1 MLPGP
6 IVDSHVHLWD
16 PTRFRMPWLDGN
28 ERIGKPFGLAEF
40 REHAAGIQVE
50 GIVYLQVEV
59 TPPYALLE
67 ARWVADQP
75 DRPSNRPESGPPIL
89 GIVPWAPLEDG
100 DRARSF
106 LDAMVAIDPR
116 ITGIRRLYQGEP
128 DLDFC
133 IRPDFIRGVQ
143 ILPEYGLSFDLGV
156 YHQHLKNTI
165 TLVRACPEVSF
176 VLDHIGKPD
185 IKGGQ
190 REPWQSEI
198 RELASFPN
206 VVCKVS
212 GMVTEADSDR
222 WTTDDL
228 RPYVEHVLACFGED
242 RVMFGGDWPVVLMA
256 SSYRRWVETLDE
268 ITAGLSEAAKRK
280 LWNENARRFYRL

>member
-1 MLPGP
+1 MPLGP
-6 IVDSHVHLWD
+6 IVDSHVHLWN

-28 ERIGKPFGLAEF
+28 ERIGKPFGLADF
-40 REHAAGIQVE
+40 REHSAGIEVE

-67 ARWVADQP
+67 AQWVADLP
-75 DRPSNRPESGPPIL
+75 PEGPPVL
-89 GIVPWAPLEDG
+89 GIVPWAPMEDG

-116 ITGIRRLYQGEP
+116 IKGIRRLYQGEP

-133 IRPDFIRGVQ
+133 VRPDFIRGVQ

-156 YHQHLKNTI
+156 FHQHLANTI

-185 IKGGQ
+185 IKAGMT
-190 REPWQSEI
+190 EPWRSEI
-198 RELASFPN
+198 RELAAMPN

-212 GMVTEADSDR
+212 GMVTEAEPAT

-228 RPYVEHVLACFGED
+228 RPYVEHVLESFGED

-256 SSYRRWVETLDE
+256 SPYRRWVESLDQ
-268 ITAGLSEAAKRK
+268 ITAGLSDGAKRK
-280 LWNENARRFYRL
+280 LWNENARRFYRLG

>member
-1 MLPGP
+1 MPLGP

-40 REHAAGIQVE
+40 REHSAGIDVE

-67 ARWVADQP
+67 AQWVADQP
-75 DRPSNRPESGPPIL
+75 ADGPPIL

-100 DRARSF
+100 NRARSF

-116 ITGIRRLYQGEP
+116 IKGIRRLYQSEP

-133 IRPDFIRGVQ
+133 VRPDFIRGVQ

-156 YHQHLKNTI
+156 FNQHLKNSI
-165 TLVRACPEVSF
+165 ALVRACPGVSF

-185 IKGGQ
+185 IKGGMQ
-190 REPWQSEI
+190 QPWRDEI

-206 VVCKVS
+206 VACKVS
-212 GMVTEADSDR
+212 GMVTEANPES
-222 WTTDDL
+222 WTTADL
-228 RPYVEHVLACFGED
+228 RPYVEHVLESFGEE

-256 SSYRRWVETLDE
+256 STYRRWVESLDE
-268 ITAGLSEAAKRK
+268 ITARLSDGARRK
-280 LWNENARRFYRL
+280 LWNENARRFYRLQ

>member
-1 MLPGP
+1 MPLGP

-40 REHAAGIQVE
+40 REHSAGIEVE
-50 GIVYLQVEV
+50 GIVYLPVEV

-67 ARWVADQP
+67 AQWVADQP
-75 DRPSNRPESGPPIL
+75 ADGPPIL

-116 ITGIRRLYQGEP
+116 IKGIRRLYQGEP
-128 DLDFC
+128 DLEFC

-143 ILPEYGLSFDLGV
+143 ILPEYGLSFDLGIF
-156 YHQHLKNTI
+156 HQHLKNTI
-165 TLVRACPEVSF
+165 TLVRACPNVSF

-185 IKGGQ
+185 IKGGMVQ
-190 REPWQSEI
+190 PWQDEI
-198 RELASFPN
+198 RELASSPN

-212 GMVTEADSDR
+212 GMVTEADPDA
-222 WTTDDL
+222 WTTADL
-228 RPYVEHVLACFGED
+228 RPYVEHVLESFGED

-256 SSYRRWVETLDE
+256 SPYRRWVEALDE
-268 ITAGLSEAAKRK
+268 ITAGLSDAAKRK

>member
-1 MLPGP
+1 MPLGP

-40 REHAAGIQVE
+40 REHSAGIDVE

-67 ARWVADQP
+67 AQWVADQP
-75 DRPSNRPESGPPIL
+75 ADGPPIL

-106 LDAMVAIDPR
+106 LDAMVAIDRR
-116 ITGIRRLYQGEP
+116 IKGIRRLYQSEP

-133 IRPDFIRGVQ
+133 VRPDFIRGVQ

-156 YHQHLKNTI
+156 FNQHLKNSI
-165 TLVRACPEVSF
+165 ALVRACPGVSF

-185 IKGGQ
+185 IKGGMQ
-190 REPWQSEI
+190 QPWRDEI

-206 VVCKVS
+206 VACKVS
-212 GMVTEADSDR
+212 GMVTEADPES
-222 WTTDDL
+222 WTTSDL
-228 RPYVEHVLACFGED
+228 RPYVEHVLESFGED

-256 SSYRRWVETLDE
+256 SPYRRWVESLDE
-268 ITAGLSEAAKRK
+268 ITAGLSDGARRK
-280 LWNENARRFYRL
+280 LWNENARRFYRLQ

>member
-1 MLPGP
+1 MPPGP
-6 IVDSHVHLWD
+6 IIDSHVHLWD

-28 ERIGKPFGLAEF
+28 DKIGKPFGLPEF
-40 REHAAGIQVE
+40 REHSAGFEVE

-67 ARWVADQP
+67 AQWVADQP
-75 DRPSNRPESGPPIL
+75 NDGPPIL
-89 GIVPWAPLEDG
+89 GIVPWAPMEDG

-116 ITGIRRLYQGEP
+116 IKGIRRLYQSEP

-156 YHQHLKNTI
+156 FHQHLKNTI
-165 TLVRACPEVSF
+165 TLVQACPEVSF
-176 VLDHIGKPD
+176 ILDHMGKPN
-185 IKGGQ
+185 IKDGLQ
-190 REPWQSEI
+190 DPWRDEI
-198 RELASFPN
+198 RQLASFPN
-206 VVCKVS
+206 VVSKIS
-212 GMVTEADSDR
+212 GIVNEADWDT
-222 WTTDDL
+222 WTADDL
-228 RPYVEHVLACFGED
+228 KPYIEHVLEQFGED

-256 SSYRRWVETLDE
+256 SPYRRWAETLDG
-268 ITAGLSEAAKRK
+268 ITAGLSDTARRK
-280 LWNENARRFYRL
+280 LWNENARRVYRLG

>member
-1 MLPGP
+1 MPPGP

-40 REHAAGIQVE
+40 REHSAGIEVE

-67 ARWVADQP
+67 AQWVADQP
-75 DRPSNRPESGPPIL
+75 AGGPPIV

-116 ITGIRRLYQGEP
+116 IKGVRRLYQSEP

-143 ILPEYGLSFDLGV
+143 ILPEYSLSFDLGV
-156 YHQHLKNTI
+156 FNQHLKNTI
-165 TLVRACPEVSF
+165 ALIRACPDVSF

-185 IKGGQ
+185 IKGGMVQ
-190 REPWQSEI
+190 PWRDEI

-212 GMVTEADSDR
+212 GMVTEADPDA
-222 WTTDDL
+222 WTTAEL
-228 RPYVEHVLACFGED
+228 RPYVEHVLESFGED

-256 SSYRRWVETLDE
+256 SPYRRWVETLDE
-268 ITAGLSEAAKRK
+268 ITAGLSDAAKRK
-280 LWNENARRFYRL
+280 LWNANARRFYRL

>member
-1 MLPGP
+1 MPLGP

-28 ERIGKPFGLAEF
+28 ARIGKPFGLAEF
-40 REHAAGIQVE
+40 REHAAGLDVE

-67 ARWVADQP
+67 AQWVADQP
-75 DRPSNRPESGPPIL
+75 ADGPPIL

-106 LDAMVAIDPR
+106 LDAMVEIDPR
-116 ITGIRRLYQGEP
+116 IKGIRRLYQGEP

-156 YHQHLKNTI
+156 FHRHLKNTI
-165 TLVRACPEVSF
+165 TLVRACPDVSF

-185 IKGGQ
+185 IKNGMVQ
-190 REPWQSEI
+190 PWRDEI
-198 RELASFPN
+198 TELASFPN
-206 VVCKVS
+206 VTCKVS
-212 GMVTEADSDR
+212 GMVTEADPDA
-222 WTTDDL
+222 WTTADL
-228 RPYVEHVLACFGED
+228 RPYVEHVLASFGED

-256 SSYRRWVETLDE
+256 SPYRRWVESLDE
-268 ITAGLSEAAKRK
+268 IAAGLSDTAKRK

>member
-1 MLPGP
+1 MPLGP

-28 ERIGKPFGLAEF
+28 ARIGKPFGLAEF
-40 REHAAGIQVE
+40 REHVAGLDVE

-67 ARWVADQP
+67 AQWVADQP
-75 DRPSNRPESGPPIL
+75 ADGPPIL

-106 LDAMVAIDPR
+106 LDAMVEIDPR
-116 ITGIRRLYQGEP
+116 IKGIRRLYQGEP

-156 YHQHLKNTI
+156 FHRHLKNTI
-165 TLVRACPEVSF
+165 TLVRACPDVSF

-185 IKGGQ
+185 IKNGMVQ
-190 REPWQSEI
+190 PWRDEI
-198 RELASFPN
+198 TELASFPN
-206 VVCKVS
+206 VTCKVS
-212 GMVTEADSDR
+212 GMVTEADPDA
-222 WTTDDL
+222 WTTADL
-228 RPYVEHVLACFGED
+228 RPYVEHVLASFGED

-256 SSYRRWVETLDE
+256 SPYRRWVESLDE
-268 ITAGLSEAAKRK
+268 IAAGLSDTAQRK

>member
-1 MLPGP
+1 MPLGP

-28 ERIGKPFGLAEF
+28 ERIGKPFGLREF
-40 REHAAGIQVE
+40 REHSAGIEVE

-67 ARWVADQP
+67 AQWVADQP
-75 DRPSNRPESGPPIL
+75 SDGPPIL

-106 LDAMVAIDPR
+106 LEALVAIDPR
-116 ITGIRRLYQGEP
+116 IKGIRRLYQSEP

-156 YHQHLKNTI
+156 FNQHLRNTI
-165 TLVRACPEVSF
+165 TLVRACPNVSF

-185 IKGGQ
+185 IKGRMVQ
-190 REPWQSEI
+190 PWRDEI
-198 RELASFPN
+198 RELASFAN

-212 GMVTEADSDR
+212 GMVTEADPDA

-228 RPYVEHVLACFGED
+228 RPYVEHVLESFGED

-256 SSYRRWVETLDE
+256 SPYRRWVEALNE
-268 ITAGLSEAAKRK
+268 ITAGLSDTAKRK
-280 LWNENARRFYRL
+280 LWNENARHFYRL

>member
-1 MLPGP
+1 MPPGP

-40 REHAAGIQVE
+40 REHSAGIEVE

-67 ARWVADQP
+67 AQWVADQP
-75 DRPSNRPESGPPIL
+75 AGGPPIV

-116 ITGIRRLYQGEP
+116 IKGVRRLYQSEP

-143 ILPEYGLSFDLGV
+143 ILPEYSLSFDLGV
-156 YHQHLKNTI
+156 FNQHLKNTI
-165 TLVRACPEVSF
+165 ALIRACPDVSF

-185 IKGGQ
+185 IKGGMVQ
-190 REPWQSEI
+190 PWRDEI

-212 GMVTEADSDR
+212 GMVTEADPDA
-222 WTTDDL
+222 WTTAEL
-228 RPYVEHVLACFGED
+228 RPYVEHVLESFGED
-242 RVMFGGDWPVVLMA
+242 RVRFGGDWPVVLMA
-256 SSYRRWVETLDE
+256 SPYRRWVETLDE
-268 ITAGLSEAAKRK
+268 ITAGLSDAAKRK
-280 LWNENARRFYRL
+280 LWNANARRFYRL

>member
-1 MLPGP
+1 MPLGP

-40 REHAAGIQVE
+40 REHSTGIDVE

-67 ARWVADQP
+67 AQWVADQP
-75 DRPSNRPESGPPIL
+75 ADGPPIL

-116 ITGIRRLYQGEP
+116 IKGIRRLYQSEP

-133 IRPDFIRGVQ
+133 VRPEFIRGVQ

-156 YHQHLKNTI
+156 FNQHLKNSI
-165 TLVRACPEVSF
+165 ALVRACPGVSF

-185 IKGGQ
+185 IKGGMQ
-190 REPWQSEI
+190 QPWRDEI

-206 VVCKVS
+206 VACKVS
-212 GMVTEADSDR
+212 GMVTEADPES
-222 WTTDDL
+222 WTTADL
-228 RPYVEHVLACFGED
+228 RPYVEHVLESFGED

-256 SSYRRWVETLDE
+256 SPYRRWVESLDE
-268 ITAGLSEAAKRK
+268 ITAGLSDGARRK
-280 LWNENARRFYRL
+280 LWNENARRFYRLQ

>member
-1 MLPGP
+1 MPLGP

-28 ERIGKPFGLAEF
+28 ERIGKPFGLADF
-40 REHAAGIQVE
+40 REHSAGLEVE

-67 ARWVADQP
+67 ARWVADLP
-75 DRPSNRPESGPPIL
+75 PEGPPIL

-106 LDAMVAIDPR
+106 LDAMVAVDPR
-116 ITGIRRLYQGEP
+116 IKGIRRLYQGEP
-128 DLDFC
+128 DIDFC

-143 ILPEYGLSFDLGV
+143 ILPEYGLSCDLGV
-156 YHQHLKNTI
+156 FHQHLKNTI
-165 TLVRACPEVSF
+165 TLVRACPNVSF

-185 IKGGQ
+185 IRNGVLD
-190 REPWQSEI
+190 PWRDEI
-198 RELASFPN
+198 RQLAALPN
-206 VVCKVS
+206 VMCKVS
-212 GMVTEADSDR
+212 GMVTEAAPDT

-228 RPYVEHVLACFGED
+228 APYVEHVLASFGED

-256 SSYRRWVETLDE
+256 SPYRRWVDALDQL
-268 ITAGLSEAAKRK
+268 TSGLSDGAKRK
-280 LWNENARRFYRL
+280 LWNENARRFYRLS

>member
-1 MLPGP
+1 MPLGP

-40 REHAAGIQVE
+40 REHSAGIDVE

-67 ARWVADQP
+67 AQWVADQP
-75 DRPSNRPESGPPIL
+75 ADGPPIL

-100 DRARSF
+100 NRARSF

-116 ITGIRRLYQGEP
+116 IKGIRRLYQSEP

-133 IRPDFIRGVQ
+133 VRPDFIRGVQ

-156 YHQHLKNTI
+156 FNQHLKNSI
-165 TLVRACPEVSF
+165 ALVRACPGVSF

-185 IKGGQ
+185 IKGGMQ
-190 REPWQSEI
+190 QPWRDEI

-206 VVCKVS
+206 VACKVS
-212 GMVTEADSDR
+212 GMVTEADPAS
-222 WTTDDL
+222 WTTDHL
-228 RPYVEHVLACFGED
+228 RPYVEHVLESFGED
-242 RVMFGGDWPVVLMA
+242 RVMFGSDWPVVLMA
-256 SSYRRWVETLDE
+256 SPYRRWVESLDE
-268 ITAGLSEAAKRK
+268 ITAGLSGGARRK
-280 LWNENARRFYRL
+280 LWNENARRFYRLQ

>member
-1 MLPGP
+1 MPPGP

-16 PTRFRMPWLDGN
+16 PIRFRMPWLDGN
-28 ERIGKPFGLAEF
+28 ERIGKPFGLPEF
-40 REHAAGIQVE
+40 REHSAGIEVE

-67 ARWVADQP
+67 AQWVADQP
-75 DRPSNRPESGPPIL
+75 ADGPPIL

-116 ITGIRRLYQGEP
+116 IKGIRRLYQGEP

-156 YHQHLKNTI
+156 FNQHLKNTI
-165 TLVRACPEVSF
+165 TLVRACPDVSF

-185 IKGGQ
+185 IKGGMQ
-190 REPWQSEI
+190 QPWQDEI
-198 RELASFPN
+198 RTLASFPN

-212 GMVTEADSDR
+212 GMVTEADPDA
-222 WTTDDL
+222 WTTADL
-228 RPYVEHVLACFGED
+228 RPYVEHVLEAFGED

-256 SSYRRWVETLDE
+256 SPYRRWVESLDE
-268 ITAGLSEAAKRK
+268 ITAGLSDTAKRK
-280 LWNENARRFYRL
+280 LWNENARRFYRLP

>member
-1 MLPGP
+1 MPLGP

-40 REHAAGIQVE
+40 REHSAGVEVE

-67 ARWVADQP
+67 AQWVADLP
-75 DRPSNRPESGPPIL
+75 ADGPPVL
-89 GIVPWAPLEDG
+89 GIVPWAPMEDG

-116 ITGIRRLYQGEP
+116 IKGIRRLYQGEP
-128 DLDFC
+128 DIDFC

-156 YHQHLKNTI
+156 FHQHLKNTI
-165 TLVRACPEVSF
+165 SLVRACPKVSF

-185 IKGGQ
+185 IKGKMT
-190 REPWQSEI
+190 EPWRSEI
-198 RELASFPN
+198 RELAAMPN

-212 GMVTEADSDR
+212 GMVTEAAED

-228 RPYVEHVLACFGED
+228 RPYVEHVLESFGED

-256 SSYRRWVETLDE
+256 SPYRRWAESLDE
-268 ITAGLSEAAKRK
+268 ITAGLSDAAKRK
-280 LWNENARRFYRL
+280 LWNENARQFYRL

>member
-1 MLPGP
+1 MPLGP

-28 ERIGKPFGLAEF
+28 ARIGKPFGLAEF
-40 REHAAGIQVE
+40 REHVAGLDVE

-67 ARWVADQP
+67 AQWVADQP
-75 DRPSNRPESGPPIL
+75 ADGPPIL

-106 LDAMVAIDPR
+106 LDAMVEIDPR
-116 ITGIRRLYQGEP
+116 IKGIRRLYQGEP

-156 YHQHLKNTI
+156 FHRHLKNTI
-165 TLVRACPEVSF
+165 TLVRACPDVSF

-185 IKGGQ
+185 IKNGMVQ
-190 REPWQSEI
+190 PWRDEI
-198 RELASFPN
+198 TELASFPN
-206 VVCKVS
+206 VTCKVS
-212 GMVTEADSDR
+212 GMVTEADPDA
-222 WTTDDL
+222 WTTADL
-228 RPYVEHVLACFGED
+228 RPYVEHVLESFGED

-256 SSYRRWVETLDE
+256 SPYRRWVETLDE
-268 ITAGLSEAAKRK
+268 ITAGLSDAAKRN
-280 LWNENARRFYRL
+280 LWNKNARRFYRL

>member
-1 MLPGP
+1 MPLGP

-40 REHAAGIQVE
+40 REHSAGIDVE

-67 ARWVADQP
+67 AQWVADQP
-75 DRPSNRPESGPPIL
+75 ADGPPIL

-106 LDAMVAIDPR
+106 LDAMVKIDPR
-116 ITGIRRLYQGEP
+116 IKGIRRLYQGEP

-156 YHQHLKNTI
+156 FHQHLKNTI

-185 IKGGQ
+185 IKNGMVQ
-190 REPWQSEI
+190 PWQDEI

-212 GMVTEADSDR
+212 GMVTEAEPDT
-222 WTTDDL
+222 WTTADL
-228 RPYVEHVLACFGED
+228 RPYVEHVLASFGED

-256 SSYRRWVETLDE
+256 SPYRRWVESLDE
-268 ITAGLSEAAKRK
+268 ITAGLSDAAKRK

>member
-1 MLPGP
+1 MPLGP

-28 ERIGKPFGLAEF
+28 ERIGKPFGLADF
-40 REHAAGIQVE
+40 REHSAGLEVE

-67 ARWVADQP
+67 AQWVADLP
-75 DRPSNRPESGPPIL
+75 PEGPPVL

-116 ITGIRRLYQGEP
+116 IKGIRRLYQSEP

-133 IRPDFIRGVQ
+133 IRPDFIRGVRV
-143 ILPEYGLSFDLGV
+143 LPEYGLSFDLGV
-156 YHQHLKNTI
+156 FNQHLKNTI
-165 TLVRACPEVSF
+165 TLVRACPDVSF

-185 IKGGQ
+185 IKGRMVQ
-190 REPWQSEI
+190 PWRDEI
-198 RELASFPN
+198 RALAAFPN

-212 GMVTEADSDR
+212 GMVTEADPDA

-228 RPYVEHVLACFGED
+228 RPYVEHVLGSFGED
-242 RVMFGGDWPVVLMA
+242 RVMFGGDWPVVLMG
-256 SSYRRWVETLDE
+256 SPYRRWVAALDV
-268 ITAGLSEAAKRK
+268 ITA
-280 LWNENARRFYRL
+280 

>member
-1 MLPGP
+1 MPLGP

-28 ERIGKPFGLAEF
+28 ERIGKPFGLADF
-40 REHAAGIQVE
+40 REHSAGIEVE

-67 ARWVADQP
+67 AEWVADLP
-75 DRPSNRPESGPPIL
+75 AEGPPVL

-106 LDAMVAIDPR
+106 LDAMVKIDPR
-116 ITGIRRLYQGEP
+116 IKGIRRLYQSEP

-156 YHQHLKNTI
+156 FNQNLKNSI

-185 IKGGQ
+185 IKGKM
-190 REPWQSEI
+190 REPWRSEI

-206 VVCKVS
+206 LTCKVS
-212 GMVTEADSDR
+212 GMVTEAAEQ
-222 WTTDDL
+222 WTTEDL
-228 RPYVEHVLACFGED
+228 RPYIEHVLESFGED
-242 RVMFGGDWPVVLMA
+242 RVMFGGDWPVVLMG
-256 SSYRRWVETLDE
+256 SPYRRWVDALDQ
-268 ITAGLSEAAKRK
+268 ITVGLSDAAKRK

>member
-1 MLPGP
+1 MPLGP

-40 REHAAGIQVE
+40 REHSAGIEVE

-67 ARWVADQP
+67 AQWVADL
-75 DRPSNRPESGPPIL
+75 PSDGPPVL

-116 ITGIRRLYQGEP
+116 IKGIRRLYQGEP
-128 DLDFC
+128 DIDFC
-133 IRPDFIRGVQ
+133 VRPDFIRGVQ

-156 YHQHLKNTI
+156 FHQHLANTI
-165 TLVRACPEVSF
+165 KLVRACPEVSF

-185 IKGGQ
+185 IKAGMT
-190 REPWQSEI
+190 EPWRSEI
-198 RELASFPN
+198 RELAAMPN

-212 GMVTEADSDR
+212 GMVTEAEPDT

-228 RPYVEHVLACFGED
+228 RPYVEHVLASFGED
-242 RVMFGGDWPVVLMA
+242 RVMFGGDWPVVLMG
-256 SSYRRWVETLDE
+256 SPYRRWVESLDE
-268 ITAGLSEAAKRK
+268 ITAGLSDGAKRK
-280 LWNENARRFYRL
+280 LWNENARRFYRLG